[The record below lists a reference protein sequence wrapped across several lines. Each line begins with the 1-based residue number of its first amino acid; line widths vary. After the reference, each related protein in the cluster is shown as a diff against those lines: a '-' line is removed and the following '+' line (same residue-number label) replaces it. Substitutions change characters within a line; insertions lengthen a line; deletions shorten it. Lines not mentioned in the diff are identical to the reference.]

1 MKKYDY
7 ILIGT
12 GQATGTLMGEWS
24 QTDKKVAIIEGDR
37 VGGTCVNWGCTPTK
51 TMVASARAA
60 HMVHRA
66 ADFGVN
72 IKGDV
77 EIDFA
82 RVMERQNAIRN
93 GNSDNMA
100 AWLDDISDLYRGHAQ
115 FKSEHT
121 VRVGDEVIE
130 GEFIYIHT
138 GGRARVPNIPG
149 LDEVDYLTN
158 KELLALTELPEHLV
172 IVGGSYIGLE
182 FGQMFRRFGS
192 EVTVLQRGD
201 QLMPREDADIAT
213 IAKDVLE
220 GEGMNIVLNANVKR
234 MSKTSSGGV
243 QVTAERDGNDETFS
257 GSHLL
262 LAVGRVPNSDKL
274 NLEAAGVETD
284 ERGFIKVNDH
294 LQTNVPHIYAVGD
307 VNGQGAFTHT
317 SVNDGEIILNNQKGG
332 DRGVSDRILTYA
344 MFIDPPLGR
353 VGMNEKMAKQSDR
366 KMMMGV
372 MEMASI
378 ARAKEKDETA
388 GRVKVIVDA
397 ETDQF
402 MGATVFGTGGDE
414 IVNMFTVAMYTGVPC
429 RTFRDSV
436 LIHPTVAELLPYIIR
451 DMEPVN

>member
-1 MKKYDY
+1 V
-7 ILIGT
+7 
-12 GQATGTLMGEWS
+12 
-24 QTDKKVAIIEGDR
+24 TDV
-37 VGGTCVNWGCTPTK
+37 
-51 TMVASARAA
+51 
-60 HMVHRA
+60 
-66 ADFGVN
+66 
-72 IKGDV
+72 
-77 EIDFA
+77 
-82 RVMERQNAIRN
+82 
-93 GNSDNMA
+93 
-100 AWLDDISDLYRGHAQ
+100 YRGHAQ
-115 FKSEHT
+115 FESEHT
-121 VRVGDEVIE
+121 VRVGDAVIE
-130 GEFIYIHT
+130 GETIYIHT
-138 GGRARVPNIPG
+138 GARARVPNIPG

-201 QLMPREDADIAT
+201 QLMPREDPDIAQL
-213 IAKDVLE
+213 AKEVFE
-220 GEGMNIVLNANVKR
+220 GEGMNIVLNADVKR
-234 MSKTSSGGV
+234 VSKSSSGGV
-243 QVTAERDGNDETFS
+243 QVTAARDGTEDTFS

-262 LAVGRVPNSDKL
+262 LAVGRVPNSDQL
-274 NLEAAGVETD
+274 NLAAAGVETNK
-284 ERGFIKVNDH
+284 RGYIKVNDH

-317 SVNDGEIILNNQKGG
+317 SVNDGEIILNNQNGG

-353 VGMNEKMAKQSDR
+353 VGMNETMARQSDR
-366 KMMMGV
+366 EMMMGV
-372 MEMASI
+372 MEMSSI

-402 MGATVFGTGGDE
+402 MGATVFGVGGDE

-429 RTFRDSV
+429 HTFRDSV